1 MAIACLGWGSLIWS
15 PRGLPVKSGWF
26 EDGPLLPI
34 EFARES
40 RDRRI
45 TLVLTPD
52 AALVRSL
59 WTIMSDPNLEA
70 ARESLRL
77 REGIGPKSASK
88 HIGWC
93 DPVKHS
99 DGLFANDIASWTKRQ
114 GLGGAVWTAL
124 PPGFQNTPSEVPTAA
139 EIVAHLR
146 DLDAAPRRVA
156 EEYVRRA
163 PLQIDTE
170 HRRTLKIEFGWT
182 PILDNR
188 DT

>member
-77 REGIGPKSASK
+77 REGIGPRSASK

-114 GLGGAVWTAL
+114 ELGGAVWTAL

-146 DLDAAPRRVA
+146 DLDAAPRRVV

-170 HRRTLKIEFGWT
+170 HRRTLEIEFGWT